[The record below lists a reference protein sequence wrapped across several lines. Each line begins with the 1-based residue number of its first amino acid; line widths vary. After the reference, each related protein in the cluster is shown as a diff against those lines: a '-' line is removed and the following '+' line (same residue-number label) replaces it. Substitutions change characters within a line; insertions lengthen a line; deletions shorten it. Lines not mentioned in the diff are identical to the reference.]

1 MDEETQTLLTQWKMD
16 DYIELFKEK
25 PESNQSGV
33 AVENAKEFSDV
44 SDFILNINNELE
56 DLPLGNYKIATTTE
70 KRVQKVWSNK
80 QKVII
85 IVNSSAL
92 TYYLESVSSD
102 NALFEF
108 EDSSDLL
115 QWLENCTD
123 PWDTVESHWI
133 RTAGTRLKL
142 LLKDFDFLYPSSN
155 QKLWNN
161 FPIYKQN
168 ILNAAR
174 KKLSILKDVS
184 TKSLLRDYLD
194 LAERPPVLLWSMRF
208 EAKHRT
214 FKIAAQSSSNRKNIC
229 KTLAIRQQ
237 QVDFLA
243 QVELSHW
250 RCQATGPGRC
260 SRDGDV
266 FSPLAAAGAEVRA
279 PQFGTK
285 ILWREDKI

>member
-85 IVNSSAL
+85 IVLRAHLLLRKS
-92 TYYLESVSSD
+92 
-102 NALFEF
+102 LFEF

-142 LLKDFDFLYPSSN
+142 VKNTNAPASVYINKYPALKTNRLYIVATTEVNFLENDRLQERKTSLSTDNMQSEKIHEQKYTRPKKSKSN
-155 QKLWNN
+155 P
-161 FPIYKQN
+161 F
-168 ILNAAR
+168 
-174 KKLSILKDVS
+174 
-184 TKSLLRDYLD
+184 
-194 LAERPPVLLWSMRF
+194 LLWELPFMISQR
-208 EAKHRT
+208 
-214 FKIAAQSSSNRKNIC
+214 SSSPFKRFWAS
-229 KTLAIRQQ
+229 TLCRSNPPFNYRQAKVEIKCQ
-237 QVDFLA
+237 QGSVKRERGNH
-243 QVELSHW
+243 V
-250 RCQATGPGRC
+250 
-260 SRDGDV
+260 
-266 FSPLAAAGAEVRA
+266 
-279 PQFGTK
+279 
-285 ILWREDKI
+285 IL

>member
-16 DYIELFKEK
+16 DYIELFKENLK
-25 PESNQSGV
+25 AIRVV

-44 SDFILNINNELE
+44 SDFILNINN
-56 DLPLGNYKIATTTE
+56 
-70 KRVQKVWSNK
+70 KVWSNK

-142 LLKDFDFLYPSSN
+142 VKNTNAPASVYINKYPALKKTNSDSLAPFTISRLIFTRSRNDGWLS
-155 QKLWNN
+155 
-161 FPIYKQN
+161 
-168 ILNAAR
+168 AR
-174 KKLSILKDVS
+174 ALGPLRNRLQASAQQHLDVS
-184 TKSLLRDYLD
+184 LW
-194 LAERPPVLLWSMRF
+194 LAKRAVSDATRAISAHTSYP
-208 EAKHRT
+208 
-214 FKIAAQSSSNRKNIC
+214 AA
-229 KTLAIRQQ
+229 
-237 QVDFLA
+237 
-243 QVELSHW
+243 
-250 RCQATGPGRC
+250 
-260 SRDGDV
+260 
-266 FSPLAAAGAEVRA
+266 AAAGARASLSGAAYGRRAGRQYPTSASSCFMRDIPVSIDYPRQITVSGGATVTVRT
-279 PQFGTK
+279 PDGHQKRYVINFGT
-285 ILWREDKI
+285 EP

>member
-1 MDEETQTLLTQWKMD
+1 MKKQKPNSLTRKWMIILNYSKTCVVFD
-16 DYIELFKEK
+16 FPEK

-44 SDFILNINNELE
+44 SDFILNINNKTCLWETTRL
-56 DLPLGNYKIATTTE
+56 LPQQK

-142 LLKDFDFLYPSSN
+142 VKNTNAPASVYINKYPALKKPTGY
-155 QKLWNN
+155 
-161 FPIYKQN
+161 
-168 ILNAAR
+168 ILGC
-174 KKLSILKDVS
+174 
-184 TKSLLRDYLD
+184 
-194 LAERPPVLLWSMRF
+194 E
-208 EAKHRT
+208 
-214 FKIAAQSSSNRKNIC
+214 
-229 KTLAIRQQ
+229 
-237 QVDFLA
+237 
-243 QVELSHW
+243 
-250 RCQATGPGRC
+250 
-260 SRDGDV
+260 
-266 FSPLAAAGAEVRA
+266 GAEVDGGFIPNSWHDDSHPKIWHKNIFIPPMTGPINA
-279 PQFGTK
+279 VIEYVEIESVCTK
-285 ILWREDKI
+285 AVCDVSMIRGPSITRLPWAMEVAHKIGNERLCDTFDINRKPVAVTLNMAIVLAVLGFRKSSA

>member
-142 LLKDFDFLYPSSN
+142 G
-155 QKLWNN
+155 KLGDSVH
-161 FPIYKQN
+161 
-168 ILNAAR
+168 A
-174 KKLSILKDVS
+174 
-184 TKSLLRDYLD
+184 
-194 LAERPPVLLWSMRF
+194 
-208 EAKHRT
+208 
-214 FKIAAQSSSNRKNIC
+214 
-229 KTLAIRQQ
+229 
-237 QVDFLA
+237 
-243 QVELSHW
+243 
-250 RCQATGPGRC
+250 GPGKEEC
-260 SRDGDV
+260 V
-266 FSPLAAAGAEVRA
+266 TFSS
-279 PQFGTK
+279 K
-285 ILWREDKI
+285 ILDAVNIATQNTLFQVTWAKVK

>member
-1 MDEETQTLLTQWKMD
+1 MKKQTLLTQWKMD

-142 LLKDFDFLYPSSN
+142 VKNTNAPASVYINKYPALKKPTGY
-155 QKLWNN
+155 
-161 FPIYKQN
+161 
-168 ILNAAR
+168 
-174 KKLSILKDVS
+174 ILKSSIAVCA
-184 TKSLLRDYLD
+184 R
-194 LAERPPVLLWSMRF
+194 AEGGRR
-208 EAKHRT
+208 
-214 FKIAAQSSSNRKNIC
+214 
-229 KTLAIRQQ
+229 AIRSARYRMDARIFIWLGKSA
-237 QVDFLA
+237 V
-243 QVELSHW
+243 
-250 RCQATGPGRC
+250 
-260 SRDGDV
+260 SRKGSEG
-266 FSPLAAAGAEVRA
+266 SPPE
-279 PQFGTK
+279 P
-285 ILWREDKI
+285 II

>member
-1 MDEETQTLLTQWKMD
+1 MPARCVPTVLDHVIRGPHADASTESRRVYLHAVNDRTRGFKSLEVTLLPASPLPPPPHRERERERERETHAYLDTHTHTHTRAHYVSQANK
-16 DYIELFKEK
+16 ITKK

-44 SDFILNINNELE
+44 SDFILNINN
-56 DLPLGNYKIATTTE
+56 K

-142 LLKDFDFLYPSSN
+142 
-155 QKLWNN
+155 
-161 FPIYKQN
+161 
-168 ILNAAR
+168 
-174 KKLSILKDVS
+174 
-184 TKSLLRDYLD
+184 TMKSLYL
-194 LAERPPVLLWSMRF
+194 P
-208 EAKHRT
+208 
-214 FKIAAQSSSNRKNIC
+214 
-229 KTLAIRQQ
+229 RQ
-237 QVDFLA
+237 
-243 QVELSHW
+243 
-250 RCQATGPGRC
+250 T
-260 SRDGDV
+260 
-266 FSPLAAAGAEVRA
+266 FSPWNAMDNI
-279 PQFGTK
+279 P
-285 ILWREDKI
+285 EDIKNLPTV

>member
-1 MDEETQTLLTQWKMD
+1 MNEETQTLLTQWKMD
-16 DYIELFKEK
+16 DYIELFKEW
-25 PESNQSGV
+25 V

-142 LLKDFDFLYPSSN
+142 
-155 QKLWNN
+155 
-161 FPIYKQN
+161 
-168 ILNAAR
+168 
-174 KKLSILKDVS
+174 V
-184 TKSLLRDYLD
+184 
-194 LAERPPVLLWSMRF
+194 
-208 EAKHRT
+208 
-214 FKIAAQSSSNRKNIC
+214 
-229 KTLAIRQQ
+229 KTLM
-237 QVDFLA
+237 
-243 QVELSHW
+243 
-250 RCQATGPGRC
+250 
-260 SRDGDV
+260 
-266 FSPLAAAGAEVRA
+266 
-279 PQFGTK
+279 PQPQY
-285 ILWREDKI
+285 I